1 MIDMPNLQR
10 LSQDPA
16 PKKIGA
22 RVGDDDQTTSC
33 SIRRAKKPEKKKKK
47 QQTSNKNVK
56 QQVLSNN
63 LQLRGENEGGQQEEL
78 CSGWIEVPP

>member
-1 MIDMPNLQR
+1 MPNLER
-10 LSQDPA
+10 FTQDSA

-47 QQTSNKNVK
+47 QQASNKNEK
-56 QQVLSNN
+56 QQALSNN
-63 LQLRGENEGGQQEEL
+63 LQLRGEKVSSRKKNGALDG
-78 CSGWIEVPP
+78 